1 MGFGE
6 FVISCLAIMG
16 VVAMFEKYIDYKE
29 KKGKK
34 CLKY

>member
-6 FVISCLAIMG
+6 FVISCLAIIG

-29 KKGKK
+29 RKDKR
-34 CLKY
+34 